1 MSRVAKLPVTLPAGV
16 SVSIEQQNVSI
27 KGGKGV
33 LQCALHSLVD
43 IKQDAAQ
50 IQLSPKDSSSAAN
63 MQAATARALINNCVI
78 GVSKGF
84 SRKLLLI
91 GVGYRAQLQDG
102 KLNLSLGF
110 SHPIIYV
117 IPEGISIE
125 IPTQTEILITGIDK
139 QKVGQTAAD
148 IRGYRPP
155 EPYKGKGVRYEKE
168 VIILKETK
176 KK

>member
-1 MSRVAKLPVTLPAGV
+1 MSRVAKLPITLPAGV
-16 SVSIEQQNVSI
+16 SVSVEQRNVSI
-27 KGGKGV
+27 KGGKGL
-33 LQCALHSLVD
+33 LQCALHPLVH
-43 IKQDAAQ
+43 IEQDAAK
-50 IQLSPKDSSSAAN
+50 IQLSPKDSSSASN

-78 GVSKGF
+78 GVSQGF
-84 SRKLLLI
+84 SRKLQLM

-110 SHPIIYV
+110 SHPVIYA

-125 IPTQTEILITGIDK
+125 TPTQTEILITGIDK

-148 IRGYRPP
+148 IRGFRPP